1 MVVRTRRRRS
11 RSPAMAWA
19 RITPGDPLAV
29 HPHRGRCAVV
39 ELGGD
44 PRYPLAAV
52 CLVDPADPVGQLRIR
67 RHPGCACRGGAQ
79 PGVEGGSGDLHEF
92 AQPLHLDGVPV
103 VGDERLT
110 SSSPRRNT
118 SPPGAGCPA
127 RSRAR
132 RSRSPPPLPVPATA
146 LPRSVAPGVD
156 RYRSTARR
164 WNSSMSFLRAVIAD
178 HLASPAAA
186 GFSVSKI
193 KGQAPI
199 EELERLR
206 QNDAISCHRC
216 AGSAQEGRRRHR
228 GCTPEQSVGR
238 GGCRVRHR
246 GRCVDRARDRG

>member
-19 RITPGDPLAV
+19 RITPGDPLVV
-29 HPHRGRCAVV
+29 HPRRGRCAVV

-44 PRYPLAAV
+44 PRYPLGAV

-67 RHPGCACRGGAQ
+67 RHPGSACRGGAQ
-79 PGVEGGSGDLHEF
+79 PGVERGSGDLHEF
-92 AQPLHLDGVPV
+92 AQPLHLDGGPV

-132 RSRSPPPLPVPATA
+132 RSRSPTPLPVPATA

-164 WNSSMSFLRAVIAD
+164 RNSSVSFLRAVIAD
-178 HLASPAAA
+178 HSRFPGRGRIQRVQDQGSSP
-186 GFSVSKI
+186 GPTTSVSASVLSRV
-193 KGQAPI
+193 GAAFAAMTAPGPADVGLGSVCPLI
-199 EELERLR
+199 IGPRHNE
-206 QNDAISCHRC
+206 
-216 AGSAQEGRRRHR
+216 AGIG
-228 GCTPEQSVGR
+228 
-238 GGCRVRHR
+238 
-246 GRCVDRARDRG
+246 